1 MRILVIEDD
10 VNMAKNI
17 KMILE
22 NHGMIVETA
31 EFGEDAIEMSKFYD
45 YDLILLDLMLPD
57 ISGFDVLEAVRRQN
71 VQTPVLILSSLGEV
85 NDKIKALGVGADDY
99 LTKPFNREEL
109 LARIHAIIRRANGF
123 AQQEVQ
129 IGKLLVNLSTGVA
142 FVDGVAM
149 HLTGKEF
156 KILHLLCLRKETPI
170 SKETFLDHLYGG
182 MDEPEPKII
191 DVFICK
197 LRKKIEDASGGD
209 SYIQTIW
216 GRGYMLCDPNKEKS
230 TA

>member
-10 VNMAKNI
+10 ISMAKNI
-17 KMILE
+17 KTILE
-22 NHGMIVETA
+22 SHNMVVETV
-31 EFGEDAIEMSKFYD
+31 EFGEDAIEMSRYYD

-57 ISGFDVLEAVRRQN
+57 ITGFEVLESIRRQN
-71 VQTPVLILSSLGEV
+71 IQTPVLILSSLGEV

-123 AQQEVQ
+123 AQQEVTV
-129 IGKLLVNLSTGVA
+129 GKLMVNLSTGIA
-142 FVDGVAM
+142 FMEDKPI

-156 KILHLLCLRKETPI
+156 KILHLLCLRKETPV

-209 SYIQTIW
+209 NYIQTIW
-216 GRGYMLCDPNKEKS
+216 GRGYMLREPQKV
-230 TA
+230 